1 MCHDAWVSNLYY
13 LELYED
19 CFGILEFEA
28 TEELIDDKTFVKGTI
43 KLNGSGAMQTTV
55 IEKECAFQNV

>member
-1 MCHDAWVSNLYY
+1 MYVWVPNLYY
-13 LELYED
+13 LEPNED

-28 TEELIDDKTFVKGTI
+28 TEEVIEDKTFVKGTI

-55 IEKECAFQNV
+55 IEKEYAFKTI